1 MSVCAFIFASEIKM
15 EVSVNELKFFGAVF
29 SLVALVSELKL
40 VATEVDVSPGSS
52 DRQWKVN

>member
-29 SLVALVSELKL
+29 SLVVLVSELKL
-40 VATEVDVSPGSS
+40 VATEIDVSPGSN